1 MSLVDELLFAF
12 YFAILLVNMI
22 DVSSSPWQNNVTPED
37 RYFFYQE
44 LFLVDDIDL
53 K

>member
-22 DVSSSPWQNNVTPED
+22 DVSPSPWQNNVTPVS
-37 RYFFYQE
+37 RQKIGI
-44 LFLVDDIDL
+44 FLPRIISC
-53 K
+53 